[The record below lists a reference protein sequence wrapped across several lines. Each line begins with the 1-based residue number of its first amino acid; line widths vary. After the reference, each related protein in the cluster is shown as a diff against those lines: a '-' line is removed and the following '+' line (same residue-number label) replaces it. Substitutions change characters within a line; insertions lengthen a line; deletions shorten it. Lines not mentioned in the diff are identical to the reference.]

1 MTRTTFA
8 PADAALLVV
17 DVQKDFCPGG
27 ALPVPRGDEVVPAL
41 NRYIEWFREAG
52 RPVYLSRDWHPAT
65 TTHFQEGGGPWPPHC
80 VQGTTGAEFH
90 PELDVPPE
98 AIIVSKGMSPDRD
111 SYSAFQA
118 SDPDGTSLADSLRR
132 RGVRTL
138 YVGGL
143 ATDYCVKASVMDAL
157 EEGLDTV
164 LLVDAIRGID
174 VSEGDV
180 GRAIDEMRSAGAR
193 PTRLETFR
201 QSMERSAQAT
211 R

>member
-1 MTRTTFA
+1 MTRTTLA

-27 ALPVPRGDEVVPAL
+27 ALPVPRGDEVVPVL
-41 NRYIEWFREAG
+41 NRYIEWFRESG

-65 TTHFQEGGGPWPPHC
+65 TTHFQEWGGPWPPHC

-138 YVGGL
+138 HVGGL

-193 PTRLETFR
+193 PTRLESFT
-201 QSMERSAQAT
+201 QSMERAAQAT